1 MDQNT
6 VNSDFILGGIYAVY
20 FFIFYLLGRKAAPK
34 RVLRFSLGCW
44 VGLVTIM
51 LFVSGLL
58 SMALFLFLFVVSLI
72 VFPSKVDNSLQL
84 FFSANHIYKAT
95 SAPRQVAEL
104 LGSRY
109 YSCAE
114 GTLKTALGEDVPF
127 NWWQGLESSMTTA
140 GKSTVTT
147 FTHFLAVSFAPNV
160 ISEQFKQIAR
170 AKADTSGFAFRK
182 RFKHWFVLDTDTPIL
197 VKEIPDGSFVI
208 VWQTYQ
214 HVQEYTKYLNWLK
227 ESLLSISVPVSGDP
241 ISSLSS
247 EPTSCQR
254 VIPASLG
261 HPQQALG
268 IAPKTHSLNRY

>member
-6 VNSDFILGGIYAVY
+6 VNSSLILGGIYTVY

-34 RVLRFSLGCW
+34 RVIRFSVGCW
-44 VGLVTIM
+44 IGLVTIM

-72 VFPSKVDNSLQL
+72 VFPNKVDNSFQL

-95 SAPRQVAEL
+95 SAPKQVAEL

-114 GTLKTALGEDVPF
+114 GTLKTASGEDVPF
-127 NWWQGLESSMTTA
+127 NWWQGLESSMTTT

-147 FTHFLAVSFAPNV
+147 FTHYLAVSFAPNV
-160 ISEQFKQIAR
+160 ISESFKQIAW
-170 AKADTSGFAFRK
+170 AKADTSGFPFRQ
-182 RFKHWFVLDTDTPIL
+182 RFKRWFVLDTDTPIL
-197 VKEIPDGSFVI
+197 VKETPDGSFVI

-214 HVQEYTKYLNWLK
+214 NVLQYTKYLNWLK
-227 ESLLSISVPVSGDP
+227 ESLLSISVPVSSDP
-241 ISSLSS
+241 IASLPPESVS
-247 EPTSCQR
+247 HQP
-254 VIPASLG
+254 VIPSSWDQ
-261 HPQQALG
+261 HQQALG
-268 IAPKTHSLNRY
+268 LAPKMYSLNRY